1 MLLSLNKYLTKSF
14 GSPWVTHRFSQNF
27 FLRALR
33 VSSVRFVSK
42 KKVTEYTKIFTEN
55 TEILQNDVLWP
66 FVFLCDLRVSS
77 VRVVS
82 KKGHGVHEDFH
93 GEHGDSSK

>member
-33 VSSVRFVSK
+33 VSSVR
-42 KKVTEYTKIFTEN
+42 
-55 TEILQNDVLWP
+55 
-66 FVFLCDLRVSS
+66 
-77 VRVVS
+77 VVS